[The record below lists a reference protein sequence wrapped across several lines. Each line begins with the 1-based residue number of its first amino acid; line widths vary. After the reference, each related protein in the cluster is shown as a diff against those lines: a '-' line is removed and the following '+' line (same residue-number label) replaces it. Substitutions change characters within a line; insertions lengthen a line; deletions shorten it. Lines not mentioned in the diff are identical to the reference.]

1 MRADLQSA
9 AFNHSATPPPD
20 RTVFGLTTV
29 ITQSNKAK
37 YVSPNWIGNGLI
49 VMKNPG
55 RKRSNA
61 KNRTKSEKNFT
72 EGPIWLWGIHAVLAA
87 LDNPA
92 REIQRLCVTKNAL
105 TRLPDH
111 ADTLKPEEMLP
122 KDIDHLLPRDAV
134 HQGMAALVAP
144 LPELALDDVLSESRI
159 VVFDQLTD
167 PHNIGA
173 IFRSASAFG
182 FTAAILQTR
191 NVPPITGVAAK
202 TAAGAVETVKE
213 VRVVNIS
220 RALETLNEAGFHTVG
235 LDGDGDVFLKDAV
248 MGVEKLAIIIGA
260 EGSGIRPGVA
270 KACAQIA
277 RIPISS
283 AMESLNASNAAAI
296 AFYEARKD

>member
-1 MRADLQSA
+1 
-9 AFNHSATPPPD
+9 
-20 RTVFGLTTV
+20 
-29 ITQSNKAK
+29 
-37 YVSPNWIGNGLI
+37 
-49 VMKNPG
+49 MKNPG

-61 KNRTKSEKNFT
+61 KNRTKSEKNF
-72 EGPIWLWGIHAVLAA
+72 EDGPIWLWGTHAVLAA

-92 REIQRLCVTKNAL
+92 RQVQRLCVTKNAL
-105 TRLPDH
+105 SRLG
-111 ADTLKPEEMLP
+111 ASVSSSEPEEMLP
-122 KDIDHLLPRDAV
+122 KDIDQLLPRDAV
-134 HQGMAALVAP
+134 HQGMAALVEP
-144 LPELALDDVLSESRI
+144 LPELTIDDVLKESRV

-191 NVPPITGVAAK
+191 NVPPITGIAAK

-220 RALETLNEAGFHTVG
+220 RALETLAEAGFHTVG
-235 LDGDGDVFLKDAV
+235 LDGEGDVFLKEAV
-248 MGVEKLAIIIGA
+248 TGVEKLAIVIGA
-260 EGSGIRPGVA
+260 EGSGLRPGVA